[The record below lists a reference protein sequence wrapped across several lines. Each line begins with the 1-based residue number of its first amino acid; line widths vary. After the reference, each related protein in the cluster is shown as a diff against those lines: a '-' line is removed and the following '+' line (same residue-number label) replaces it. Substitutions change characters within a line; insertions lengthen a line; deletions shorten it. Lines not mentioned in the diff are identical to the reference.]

1 MPPRRQGIFAPVPSS
16 RVALLLF
23 LCLLAG
29 APALA
34 QEHAKVVEIV
44 DGDTVRVQA
53 GRETFTVRLIGIDTP
68 ERSHPSKP
76 KEFQAD
82 EAAAFLSS
90 LCSGKNVRME
100 GGEEDTDRYG
110 RLLRYLYLL
119 PPDGRLVNMEMVRL
133 GYARVYHRFPFSR
146 EAEFSEA
153 EKQARTEGKGIWRD
167 GGSAEARWVREKGT
181 SAVEV
186 LPIGGGNYAVVCG
199 EMIRSGVGADELGK
213 VIREILRL
221 RTENSDSD
229 FARAAK
235 EAGFLP
241 LAAERSQTASV
252 PSGTRGISP
261 PPVAATLP
269 SGVVSWDEAHRHVGE
284 EVAVEGTLVRT
295 HRGKKALFLN
305 FHPNWKKYTTVV
317 VLGRDIG
324 RFPRDPETFYKGK
337 TVRVVGKVSLYNG
350 RPEIL
355 IHSPDAITI
364 LK

>member
-1 MPPRRQGIFAPVPSS
+1 MPPLRQRLFEPVRPS
-16 RVALLLF
+16 RIALFLI

-53 GRETFTVRLIGIDTP
+53 GRETLTVRLIGIDTP

-82 EAAAFLSS
+82 EAAVYLAS
-90 LCSGKNVRME
+90 LCGGKNVKME
-100 GGEEDTDRYG
+100 RGDEDKDRYG
-110 RLLRYLYLL
+110 RLLRYLFLP
-119 PPDGRLVNMEMVRL
+119 PPDGRLVNVEMVRQ
-133 GYARVYHRFPFSR
+133 GYARVYRRFPFSR

-153 EKQARTEGKGIWRD
+153 EEQARREGKGVWQE
-167 GGSAEARWVREKGT
+167 GGVAEARWVREKGT

-186 LPIGGGNYAVVCG
+186 LPLGGGNYAVVCG
-199 EMIRSGVGADELGK
+199 EMTRSGVGADELGK

-229 FARAAK
+229 FARAAR
-235 EAGFLP
+235 EVGFMP
-241 LAAERSQTASV
+241 LASGIPRTASR
-252 PSGTRGISP
+252 PEDS
-261 PPVAATLP
+261 AASTGQGPLAQ
-269 SGVVSWDEAHRHVGE
+269 GVVSWEEAHRHFGE

-305 FHPNWKKYTTVV
+305 FHSNWKKYITVV
-317 VLGRDIG
+317 VLGRDI
-324 RFPRDPETFYKGK
+324 RKFPQDPEVFYKGK
-337 TVRVVGKVSLYNG
+337 TVRVRGTVSLYNG
-350 RPEIL
+350 RPEIV
-355 IHSPDAITI
+355 IRSPDAITI